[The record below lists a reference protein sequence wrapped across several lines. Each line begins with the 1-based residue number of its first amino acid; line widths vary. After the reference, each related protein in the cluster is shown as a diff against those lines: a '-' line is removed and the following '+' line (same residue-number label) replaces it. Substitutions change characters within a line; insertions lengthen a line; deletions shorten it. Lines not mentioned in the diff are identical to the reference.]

1 LSGASRRNPAGP
13 SKGSASRTP
22 PSGGKSR
29 GGAGRTKSGK
39 PRPGTGGQGRRKL
52 EGKGPTPPAALR
64 PGHPAAKRVSGSG
77 SGSASGSRRSA
88 ETSGSASGSRRS
100 AEASGSGSGSR
111 RAPDGSGSG
120 SASGSRRSADGSVSG
135 SRSRRSADAFGSGSG
150 SGSRRFADATG
161 SGSGPSA
168 AGARRTPRGAGEAAE
183 FVAGRNPVVE
193 SLRARVPAATL
204 YVGARATRDERID
217 EAIKLAADRGVPVLE
232 AGAAELDRLTGGA
245 LHQGL
250 ALRVRAYDYAHP
262 DDLLARA
269 ADAGQLPLIAAL
281 DGVTDPRNLGA
292 IVRSAA
298 AFGAHGV
305 VVPARRGAGVTAGAW
320 KASAGA
326 LARLPVAR
334 AANLARALQ
343 SYRDAGV
350 FVAGLDAA
358 GEVTIR
364 DLDLATAPLVLVT
377 GSEGRGMSRIVA
389 QACDV
394 LVRIPIAASTESLN
408 AGVATGIALYEV
420 AAVRSR
426 LRSRCLAGVAQ
437 QAEQPSCKWPSLTT
451 ACQADNR
458 YHSR

>member
-1 LSGASRRNPAGP
+1 MSAAEGPRSR
-13 SKGSASRTP
+13 RTP

-52 EGKGPTPPAALR
+52 EGKGPTPPAAQR
-64 PGHPAAKRVSGSG
+64 PGHPAQKRASG
-77 SGSASGSRRSA
+77 SGSRRSPD
-88 ETSGSASGSRRS
+88 
-100 AEASGSGSGSR
+100 ASGSGSGSR
-111 RAPDGSGSG
+111 RSPDASGSGSG
-120 SASGSRRSADGSVSG
+120 SRRSP
-135 SRSRRSADAFGSGSG
+135 DASGSG
-150 SGSRRFADATG
+150 SGSRRFADG
-161 SGSGPSA
+161 SGYGSAPSA
-168 AGARRTPRGAGEAAE
+168 AGARRAPRGAGDAAE

-193 SLRARVPAATL
+193 SLRARVPATTL
-204 YVGARATRDERID
+204 YVGARVARDERVD

-232 AGAAELDRLTGGA
+232 AGPAELDRLTGGA

-281 DGVTDPRNLGA
+281 DSVTDPRNLGA

-350 FVAGLDAA
+350 FVAGLDTA

-377 GSEGRGMSRIVA
+377 GSEGRGLSRIVA
-389 QACDV
+389 QTCDV

-408 AGVATGIALYEV
+408 AGVATGIALYEI

-426 LRSRCLAGVAQ
+426 LRLRRLAGVAE
-437 QAEQPSCKWPSLTT
+437 AIFVNSMSDPFRRGNDLEVWIIAGQPV
-451 ACQADNR
+451 
-458 YHSR
+458 

>member
-1 LSGASRRNPAGP
+1 LSATDGPRPRRNAASRNA
-13 SKGSASRTP
+13 
-22 PSGGKSR
+22 
-29 GGAGRTKSGK
+29 AGRTKSGK

-52 EGKGPTPPAALR
+52 EGKGPTPPAAMR
-64 PGHPAAKRVSGSG
+64 PGHPAQRRTAAPAPASSG
-77 SGSASGSRRSA
+77 
-88 ETSGSASGSRRS
+88 
-100 AEASGSGSGSR
+100 
-111 RAPDGSGSG
+111 
-120 SASGSRRSADGSVSG
+120 
-135 SRSRRSADAFGSGSG
+135 RSRRPDAEPGAPATTGP
-150 SGSRRFADATG
+150 ATG
-161 SGSGPSA
+161 S
-168 AGARRTPRGAGEAAE
+168 ARRPARGAGDAAE

-193 SLRARVPAATL
+193 SLRARVPAAVL
-204 YVGARATRDERID
+204 YVGARATRDDRI
-217 EAIKLAADRGVPVLE
+217 EESIKLAADRGVPVLE
-232 AGAAELDRLTGGA
+232 AGVAELDRLTGGA

-250 ALRVRAYDYAHP
+250 ALRVRPYDYAHP

-334 AANLARALQ
+334 AANLTRALQ

-350 FVAGLDAA
+350 FVAGLDAS
-358 GEVTIR
+358 GDVGLR

-377 GSEGRGMSRIVA
+377 GSEGRGLSRIVG

-394 LVRIPIAASTESLN
+394 LVRIPIAADTESLN
-408 AGVATGIALYEV
+408 AGVATAIALYEV
-420 AAVRSR
+420 AAIRARLCGDLADRGDVRWRRLLRAGVGPRLGRGDRASLGGRSDDVGDAAGGRGRGVEVLGPGQNPQRTLGLRAVTGLLGRSR
-426 LRSRCLAGVAQ
+426 RGSGLDDRG
-437 QAEQPSCKWPSLTT
+437 
-451 ACQADNR
+451 
-458 YHSR
+458 